1 MGAGEISLYVHVP
14 FCSSRCGYCDFNTYT
29 AEELGGGVRRD
40 TFHELLNA
48 EVDRAADTLGD
59 RTVSTVFV
67 GGGTPTLL
75 GSSGLTAILAHIGER
90 FEVAADAEITTE
102 ANPDSVTP
110 QMLAELR
117 AGGFTRISF
126 GMQSSAPAVLRIL
139 ERTHTPGASTQAAG
153 WARDAGFEHV
163 NLDLIY
169 GTPGESDDDLRRS
182 LDDAVAAGVDHVSA
196 YALIVEDGTALSR
209 RVSRGDLPAPD
220 DDVCADRYE
229 IVDDVLRQA
238 GLHWYELSNWS
249 RPGGECRHNLAYWTG
264 ADWWGIG
271 PGAHSHVRGQRW
283 WNVKHPATYAQRLAD
298 GASTEA
304 EREILTPDQQ
314 RAEQVLLGIR
324 LARGMS
330 RVDLAADVPGGPGI
344 IDGLISDG
352 LLEEAGSVGDAVTL
366 TLRGRLL
373 ADTVTRAL
381 VP

>member
-1 MGAGEISLYVHVP
+1 MGGHEVSLYVHVP

-40 TFHELLNA
+40 TFHEVLNA
-48 EVDRAADTLGD
+48 EIDLAARALGE
-59 RTVSTVFV
+59 RTVTTVFV
-67 GGGTPTLL
+67 GGGTPTLI
-75 GSSGLTAILAHIGER
+75 GSVGLNSVLRHIDER
-90 FEVAADAEITTE
+90 FELAPDAEVTTE

-110 QMLAELR
+110 QMLDELR

-126 GMQSSAPAVLRIL
+126 GMQSASPAVLRIL

-153 WARDAGFEHV
+153 WARAAGFEHV

-182 LDDAVAAGVDHVSA
+182 LEEAVGAGVDHVSA

-209 RVSRGDLPAPD
+209 RVTRGDLAAPD

-229 IVDDVLRQA
+229 IVDGFLAQA
-238 GLHWYELSNWS
+238 GLPWYELSNWS

-271 PGAHSHVRGQRW
+271 PGAHSHVRGERW
-283 WNVKHPATYAQRLAD
+283 WNVKHPTTYGQRLAE
-298 GASTEA
+298 GASPEA
-304 EREILTPDQQ
+304 DREVLTAEQ
-314 RAEQVLLGIR
+314 RHAEQVLLGIR

-330 RVDLAADVPGGPGI
+330 RAGLGADSAVDD
-344 IDGLISDG
+344 LIRGG
-352 LLEEAGSVGDAVTL
+352 LLEQVRGGGDAVAL

-373 ADTVTRAL
+373 ADTVTRTL
-381 VP
+381 IP

>member
-1 MGAGEISLYVHVP
+1 MGGLPVSLYVHVP

-40 TFHELLNA
+40 TFHEVLNA
-48 EVDRAADTLGD
+48 EVDLAARMLGA
-59 RTVSTVFV
+59 RTVTTVFI

-75 GSSGLTAILAHIGER
+75 GSSGLNAVLRHIGER
-90 FEVAADAEITTE
+90 FELAPDVEVTTE

-110 QMLAELR
+110 QMLDELR

-126 GMQSSAPAVLRIL
+126 GMQSASPAVLRIL
-139 ERTHTPGASTQAAG
+139 ERTHTPGASTQAVG
-153 WARDAGFEHV
+153 WARAAGFEHI

-182 LDDAVAAGVDHVSA
+182 LADAVGAGVDHVSA

-229 IVDDVLRQA
+229 IIDTFLEQA
-238 GLHWYELSNWS
+238 GLSWYELSNWS
-249 RPGGECRHNLAYWTG
+249 RPGAECRHNLAYWTG
-264 ADWWGIG
+264 ANWWGVG
-271 PGAHSHVRGQRW
+271 PGAHSHVRGERW
-283 WNVKHPATYAQRLAD
+283 WNVKHPTAYGQRLAD
-298 GASTEA
+298 GMSPEA
-304 EREILTPDQQ
+304 DREVLTLEQQ

-330 RVDLAADVPGGPGI
+330 RAELGADAAIDDLI
-344 IDGLISDG
+344 RDG
-352 LLEEAGSVGDAVTL
+352 LLEEVGGAGGGVAL

-373 ADTVTRAL
+373 ADTVTRTL